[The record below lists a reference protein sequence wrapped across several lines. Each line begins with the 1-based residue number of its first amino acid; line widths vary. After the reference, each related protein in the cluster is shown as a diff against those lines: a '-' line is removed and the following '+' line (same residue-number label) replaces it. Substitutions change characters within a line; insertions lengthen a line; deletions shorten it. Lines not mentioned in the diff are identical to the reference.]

1 MAVKKIVKQIT
12 FQHKLVDVINEGT
25 EHEEI
30 MDLVPTNRVI
40 VRYVEGEESELILDD
55 ALIETRDIDE
65 PSVLIKQETMSSG
78 NPDNVDLSTIGS
90 QELLEQLLLN
100 LENNLNQ

>member
-12 FQHKLVDVINEGT
+12 FQHKRIDVENKGTDQEQINT
-25 EHEEI
+25 LI
-30 MDLVPTNRVI
+30 PTNRVI
-40 VRYVEGEESELILDD
+40 VRYVEGEEAELILND
-55 ALIETRDIDE
+55 AIIETMDVNE
-65 PSVLIKQETMSSG
+65 PSVLIKQENMSSG
-78 NPDNVDLSTIGS
+78 NPNNYDLSTVGS